1 MGVNIDP
8 DYNKNHWLYLFYSP
22 QTGKADTAQHLS
34 RFTYD
39 DVKDTLIMSSEK
51 VLLKVPVKRD
61 GCCHTG
67 GSIAWDKSGNLE
79 MLRNLY
85 NLREPIADIIGFQN
99 DLLSILKES
108 GIGLYEANNSL
119 SSWSELSINEN
130 NPDGI
135 PNKTNCN

>member
-1 MGVNIDP
+1 M
-8 DYNKNHWLYLFYSP
+8 
-22 QTGKADTAQHLS
+22 LS
-34 RFTYD
+34 D
-39 DVKDTLIMSSEK
+39 K
-51 VLLKVPVKRD
+51 
-61 GCCHTG
+61 
-67 GSIAWDKSGNLE
+67 WDKSGNLE